1 MIDGRQVVEYNILE
15 VNGAIGIKVESGEFS
30 DVITTVSNV
39 SVQDDESSTDGN
51 AVLSFNFDV
60 VYDAEKPKELFET
73 VDFKNTIGDI
83 LLNLITENMENEI
96 ESEYINT
103 EESSL

>member
-1 MIDGRQVVEYNILE
+1 MVDKRQVVEYNILE

-39 SVQDDESSTDGN
+39 SVQDDESITDGN

-73 VDFKNTIGDI
+73 VEFKNTIGDI

-96 ESEYINT
+96 ESEHINT

>member
-39 SVQDDESSTDGN
+39 SVQDDESSPDGN

>member
-39 SVQDDESSTDGN
+39 SVQDDESSPDGN

-60 VYDAEKPKELFET
+60 VYDAEKPEELFKT
-73 VDFKNTIGDI
+73 VEFKNTIGDI

>member
-39 SVQDDESSTDGN
+39 SVQDDESLTDGN

-73 VDFKNTIGDI
+73 VEFKNTIGDI

>member
-1 MIDGRQVVEYNILE
+1 MVDERQVVEYNILE
-15 VNGAIGIKVESGEFS
+15 VNGAIGIKIESGEFS

-39 SVQDDESSTDGN
+39 SVQDDEAVVDGN

-73 VDFKNTIGDI
+73 IEFKDAIGDI
-83 LLNLITENMENEI
+83 LLHLITENLENEI
-96 ESEYINT
+96 ESKHPNI
-103 EESSL
+103 EESVS

>member
-30 DVITTVSNV
+30 HVITTVSNV
-39 SVQDDESSTDGN
+39 SVQDDESSPDGN